1 MCVCDCITF
10 TDIEFVLLLS
20 NVLFHPRALPGV
32 LLFRQNRG
40 IVTELYWG
48 GGGGGGGQRP
58 VMSSNVA
65 CLFFL
70 LDIFFHWTLLDIS
83 GHYWTLSYKNIRLFG
98 LTLVP

>member
-1 MCVCDCITF
+1 MLLVPASGTLKSTLVWATFHTSSSVKWYTVCVCDCITF

-48 GGGGGGGQRP
+48 GGGGAT
-58 VMSSNVA
+58 SSNVQ
-65 CLFFL
+65 
-70 LDIFFHWTLLDIS
+70 
-83 GHYWTLSYKNIRLFG
+83 
-98 LTLVP
+98 